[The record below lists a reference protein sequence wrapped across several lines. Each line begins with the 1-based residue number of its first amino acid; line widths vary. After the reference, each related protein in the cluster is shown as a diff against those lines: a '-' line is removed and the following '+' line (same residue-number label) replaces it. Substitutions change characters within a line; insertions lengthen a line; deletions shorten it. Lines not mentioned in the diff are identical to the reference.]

1 MLTVPRGG
9 RTYIPCGK
17 EHHQAGDT
25 AGKEQESAASQTPED
40 ERVLGQNTHRCR
52 MLLRSR

>member
-9 RTYIPCGK
+9 RTYTPCGK
-17 EHHQAGDT
+17 EHHQARDT
-25 AGKEQESAASQTPED
+25 AGKGQESAASQTPED
-40 ERVLGQNTHRCR
+40 ELVLGQNAHRCQ